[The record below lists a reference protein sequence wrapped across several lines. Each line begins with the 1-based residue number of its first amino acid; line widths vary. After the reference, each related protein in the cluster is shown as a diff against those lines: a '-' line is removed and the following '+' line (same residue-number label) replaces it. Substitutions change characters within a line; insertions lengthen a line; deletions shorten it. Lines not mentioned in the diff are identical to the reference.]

1 MSRDRL
7 TKLAMELLKIGVSKT
22 GVELLLSTH
31 ELDEIE
37 RQLAYLPYR
46 RAKRP
51 EAFIVDAVRRRY
63 SPPKEF
69 YYAAHSPDDSGEDRP
84 LDEDT
89 QHAPRPPYAQPQGH
103 GTPDTPGAF
112 EADRGVEP

>member
-22 GVELLLSTH
+22 GVELLLSTQD
-31 ELDEIE
+31 LDEVE

-51 EAFIVDAVRRRY
+51 EAFIVEAVRRRY

-69 YYAAHSPDDSGEDRP
+69 YYAAHSLDDSGEDRA
-84 LDEDT
+84 LDQDT
-89 QHAPRPPYAQPQGH
+89 EFPPRPPHAEPQGH
-103 GTPDTPGAF
+103 GTPDSPGAA
-112 EADRGVEP
+112 EADRGLES